1 MTDDKDESWG
11 VEFNFNTWTV
21 GRFNPFNDG
30 QFRKLEVEVGNEIFC
45 VNGMS
50 VWNEPWKCRKLL
62 TERAACE
69 ITFGDPGKV
78 LKTLNFCF

>member
-1 MTDDKDESWG
+1 MKDKYE
-11 VEFNFNTWTV
+11 
-21 GRFNPFNDG
+21 
-30 QFRKLEVEVGNEIFC
+30 LEVGKEIFC

-50 VWNEPWKCRKLL
+50 VWDEPWKCQKLL

-78 LKTLNFCF
+78 LKTLSFCF